1 MTKGIRNFVNTKF
14 DELLPQ
20 REAMGN
26 TAFRKAVMDSAVE
39 RFGISVPS
47 AATHYNHAF
56 KTVKTFDPTIV
67 AGLGRA
73 EDKKGGRK
81 PIHTVDVI
89 KVKTGEVVAKGVSV
103 GAAELLI
110 TKAAAAHKG
119 KLTIKVDA
127 PAAEVAPEAVTA

>member
-1 MTKGIRNFVNTKF
+1 
-14 DELLPQ
+14 
-20 REAMGN
+20 
-26 TAFRKAVMDSAVE
+26 
-39 RFGISVPS
+39 
-47 AATHYNHAF
+47 
-56 KTVKTFDPTIV
+56 
-67 AGLGRA
+67 
-73 EDKKGGRK
+73 
-81 PIHTVDVI
+81 VDVI